1 MIIKYKIVEVWPN
14 DHLIVVRY
22 YTDKISEQSLASFP
36 DMKPD
41 GTPVRCRTD
50 VSISIPIPE
59 PSADELEKLILRN
72 APIFALETFEAV
84 SDPSIDTSLS
94 VAASLLGVEIS
105 KTKEDYQKLFENPN
119 KDLSL
124 SEEEL
129 ISLLSNTE
137 TSNVG

>member
-22 YTDKISEQSLASFP
+22 YTDKITEQSLASIP
-36 DMKPD
+36 ELKQD

-50 VSISIPIPE
+50 VSISVPIPE
-59 PSADELEKLILRN
+59 PSAEELEKLILRN
-72 APIFALETFEAV
+72 APIFSLETFEAV
-84 SDPSIDTSLS
+84 SDPLIDTSLS
-94 VAASLLGVEIS
+94 VATSLLGVELS
-105 KTKEDYQKLFENPN
+105 KTKEEYEQLFVKESSEI
-119 KDLSL
+119 SL

-129 ISLLSNTE
+129 ISLFGNTQ